1 MYNLKKRNSIHSF
14 IIINSQRFSGK
25 YLRVFVNA
33 FIPKCNLSFI
43 MDAGIDGNK
52 T

>member
-1 MYNLKKRNSIHSF
+1 MYNLKKRKTIPF
-14 IIINSQRFSGK
+14 IKINSQRFSGT